1 MPRVVLEYT
10 VTLWACK
17 AHRWATT
24 VQGLVALLLPVGW
37 SNHPVVDLLKE
48 RVLGVQKLKVEMRW
62 CLRRTT

>member
-1 MPRVVLEYT
+1 MARVVLEYM

-24 VQGLVALLLPVGW
+24 VQGLVALLLPVCW

-48 RVLGVQKLKVEMRW
+48 RVLGVQKLKVEVRW
-62 CLRRTT
+62 CLQRTT